1 MLKMEMDKG
10 INKTTSKEISNGE
23 RKKQKAR
30 KIHRESPLLIN
41 FPILIC
47 MLQHINMKTNIL

>member
-23 RKKQKAR
+23 KQKAKENTQR
-30 KIHRESPLLIN
+30 KSAFN
-41 FPILIC
+41 KFSDF
-47 MLQHINMKTNIL
+47 NMYVTTHKYENEYFVI

>member
-1 MLKMEMDKG
+1 MYIEKWE
-10 INKTTSKEISNGE
+10 
-23 RKKQKAR
+23 KQGM
-30 KIHRESPLLIN
+30 ESPLLIN

>member
-1 MLKMEMDKG
+1 MAFTRDKVTEIMLEMEMDKG
-10 INKTTSKEISNGE
+10 INKN
-23 RKKQKAR
+23 KK
-30 KIHRESPLLIN
+30 ESPLLIN